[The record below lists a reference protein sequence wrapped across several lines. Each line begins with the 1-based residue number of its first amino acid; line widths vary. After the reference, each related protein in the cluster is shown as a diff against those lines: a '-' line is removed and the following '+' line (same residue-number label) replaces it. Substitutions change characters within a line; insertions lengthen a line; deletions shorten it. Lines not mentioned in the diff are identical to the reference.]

1 MLQAY
6 GKTADEWG
14 DIPPDVRCFHE
25 AAWREEQRRREC
37 ELENAR
43 P

>member
-37 ELENAR
+37 EVENAR